1 MQKYQ
6 LIQLL
11 LKNFSLTSNDVF
23 SKYENKFFNGND
35 YSKIRFF
42 EDVVFNKLQNKNE
55 DYIIKKCASLKHHM
69 DRRSPLDYGLDLLY
83 GWIIEDIIEKLLFN
97 NGFDVFISSADADR
111 EFLPSKLIKA
121 NSDFHISK
129 KGVEREV
136 EILVDWKETWSKYN
150 HLDLR
155 DNKYLNLKKNNAIL
169 FGVAPQSNNFLI
181 IDLSKPNL
189 PFKENFIKAYG
200 KKGFSIMDVKKYLM
214 NFDEVILKLNKLLN

>member
-42 EDVVFNKLQNKNE
+42 EDVEFNKLQNKNE

-83 GWIIEDIIEKLLFN
+83 GWIIEDIIEKLLIN
-97 NGFDVFISSADADR
+97 KGFDVFISSADADR

-121 NSDFHISK
+121 SSDFHISK
-129 KGVEREV
+129 KTVEREV
-136 EILVDWKETWSKYN
+136 EILVDWKETWSRYN

-155 DNKYLNLKKNNAIL
+155 DNKYLNLKEQNAL
-169 FGVAPQSNNFLI
+169 LLGVAPQSNNFLL

-189 PFKENFIKAYG
+189 PFEKNFIKAYRKYG
-200 KKGFSIMDVKKYLM
+200 YSIMDVEKHLM
-214 NFDEVILKLNKLLN
+214 NFNQVILELDKLFS

>member
-35 YSKIRFF
+35 YSKIKFF

-83 GWIIEDIIEKLLFN
+83 GWIIEDIIEKLLIN
-97 NGFDVFISSADADR
+97 KGFDVFISSADADR

-121 NSDFHISK
+121 SSDFHISK
-129 KGVEREV
+129 KTVKREV
-136 EILVDWKETWSKYN
+136 EILVDWKETWSRYN

-155 DNKYLNLKKNNAIL
+155 DNKYLNLKEQ
-169 FGVAPQSNNFLI
+169 V
-181 IDLSKPNL
+181 
-189 PFKENFIKAYG
+189 
-200 KKGFSIMDVKKYLM
+200 
-214 NFDEVILKLNKLLN
+214 